1 MKSCS
6 ACGQFGHNKRTCS
19 QKTSDTPLSEIRA
32 AKALAA
38 LLPPPNNSRKV
49 SKPLEDI
56 SSCQNIWK
64 EPKEFYAKE
73 KSRENICSTCGGK
86 GHNSR
91 TCSAAS
97 PEKGVSGRQCSLCG
111 ECGHNK
117 RTCLL
122 KTTEKKK
129 KKCGTCAEWGHNSR
143 TCPLKCHPCSPTGV
157 NGGYPTV
164 VESPTV
170 RKNEN
175 ITFANGE
182 TISIDIGLTS

>member
-1 MKSCS
+1 MLIVHKFDLKKIIFFIKNIEIHLSFKSLRLPTLFRLTPIMKSCS
-6 ACGQFGHNKRTCS
+6 ICGQFGHNKRTCS
-19 QKTSDTPLSEIRA
+19 QKTSEIPLSEIRA

-64 EPKEFYAKE
+64 EPKDFYAKE
-73 KSRENICSTCGGK
+73 KSRENTCSICGGK

-91 TCSAAS
+91 TCS
-97 PEKGVSGRQCSLCG
+97 
-111 ECGHNK
+111 
-117 RTCLL
+117 
-122 KTTEKKK
+122 
-129 KKCGTCAEWGHNSR
+129 
-143 TCPLKCHPCSPTGV
+143 LKCRPCNQAGV

-175 ITFANGE
+175 ITFANAE
-182 TISIDIGLTS
+182 TISIDIGSTS